1 MPLEISRAQARRVCQ
16 HLMNHPTAPGAYSHF
31 INAGTES
38 LLDVLEQKY
47 LQGEL
52 AEGISCFKYLEGD
65 YGTGKTQF
73 IQCLAQRARDNHI
86 VSAVVDVGQ
95 ECPFNSPLAIYRAI
109 MTSFL
114 QPNLGD
120 TPNPDK
126 GIEVLVQSWIQQKLR
141 EMGCEIGAE
150 VPEVIRREI
159 ERLVGGLW
167 TGAPDAQMA
176 SALAALGRRLLA
188 IESGSNPT
196 VTDQELISWVRGD
209 KIASRALKDQYGLY
223 EYAKDDTAFR
233 RLKTVIGFLRKRM
246 GFQGFFVAFDEGTR
260 TASFR
265 RGSAKQK
272 QAIENMLSMINQN
285 TEGEFE
291 GVMFLYAATPDFRS
305 DVIAKTYYAL
315 DTRIGSVAWRPGCPI
330 TPLIVL
336 DNLNTT
342 EIMTQIG
349 TRLQEIFAK
358 AEGVTW
364 DGSIQS
370 TNLKYMIDGEVERWK
385 PLRVPTRDFVY
396 HYCQFLDQQRINER
410 AFSSEDAIAFI
421 QGHRVPEREESL

>member
-31 INAGTES
+31 INAGTET
-38 LLDVLEQKY
+38 LLEVLDQRY

-73 IQCLAQRARDNHI
+73 IQCLAQRARDSRI
-86 VSAVVDVGQ
+86 VSSIVDVGQ

-114 QPNLGD
+114 PPKLGD
-120 TPNPDK
+120 TPSPDK
-126 GIEVLVQSWIQQKLR
+126 GIEILIQNWIQQKLR

-150 VPEVIRREI
+150 VPDVIHHEI
-159 ERLVGGLW
+159 ERLIGGLW

-188 IESGSNPT
+188 IESGSSPT

-209 KIASRALKDQYGLY
+209 AIRSKALKDQYGLY
-223 EYAKDDTAFR
+223 EQTRDDTAFR

-285 TEGEFE
+285 AEGEFE

-305 DVIAKTYYAL
+305 DVIAKTYHAL
-315 DTRIGSVAWRPGCPI
+315 DTRIGSVAWLPGCPI

-336 DNLNTT
+336 DNLNTA
-342 EIMTQIG
+342 EMMTQIG
-349 TRLQEIFAK
+349 SRLQEIFAK
-358 AEGVTW
+358 AEGITW
-364 DGSIQS
+364 DASVQS
-370 TNLKYMIDGEVERWK
+370 FNLNHMVDAEVQKAK
-385 PLRVPTRDFVY
+385 PLRVPTREFVY
-396 HYCQFLDQQRINER
+396 HYCQFLDQQRVNQHAISN
-410 AFSSEDAIAFI
+410 EDAVAFI

>member
-1 MPLEISRAQARRVCQ
+1 MPLEISRAQAKRVCQ
-16 HLMNHPTAPGAYSHF
+16 KLMNAPVAPGTYSHF

-47 LQGEL
+47 FQSEL

-73 IQCLAQRARDNHI
+73 IQCLAQRASDNQV

-114 QPNLGD
+114 PPKSGD

-126 GIEVLVQSWIQQKLR
+126 GIEILIQNWTQQKLR
-141 EMGCEIGAE
+141 EMGWEVGAE
-150 VPEVIRREI
+150 VPELMRREI
-159 ERLVGGLW
+159 ERLLGGLW
-167 TGAPDAQMA
+167 TGAPDGQMA
-176 SALAALGRRLLA
+176 SALAALGMRLLA
-188 IESGSNPT
+188 LECSSSPT

-209 KIASRALKDQYGLY
+209 AIRSKALKDQYGLY
-223 EYAKDDTAFR
+223 EPARDETAFR
-233 RLKTVIGFLRKRM
+233 RLKTVIGFLRRRM
-246 GFQGFFVAFDEGTR
+246 GFQGFFVAFDEGLR

-265 RGSAKQK
+265 HRSTRQR

-285 TEGEFE
+285 AEGEFE

-305 DVIAKTYYAL
+305 DIIAKTYHAL
-315 DTRIGSVAWRPGCPI
+315 DTRIGSVAWLPGCPI

-336 DNLNTT
+336 DNLNTP
-342 EIMTQIG
+342 EMMVRIG

-358 AEGVTW
+358 AEGITW
-364 DGSIQS
+364 DGSIQNQ
-370 TNLKYMIDGEVERWK
+370 NLNHLVDAEVQKSK
-385 PLRVPTRDFVY
+385 PLRVPTRDLVY
-396 HYCQFLDQQRINER
+396 HYCQFLDQQRMNER
-410 AFSSEDAIAFI
+410 LVSRADAASFI
-421 QGHRVPEREESL
+421 DGHRVPEREEVL